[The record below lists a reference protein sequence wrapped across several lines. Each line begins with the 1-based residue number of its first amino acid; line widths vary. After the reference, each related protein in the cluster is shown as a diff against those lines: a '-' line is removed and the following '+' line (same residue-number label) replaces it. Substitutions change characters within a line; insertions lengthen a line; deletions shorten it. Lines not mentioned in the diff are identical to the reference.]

1 MYDESQPEP
10 VIEADTENKTI
21 FHGDDADANYHG
33 EYRLDKSRKFK
44 NHYDRLSRHN
54 RGVNGK
60 WYNQEK
66 KRAAEKLAVLD
77 TVAGLLEFPLYHH
90 KVARQ
95 EFSSVP
101 VNEWSSPNGID
112 TLLSAIMICAAV
124 MHKDPRFSREYNPD
138 RNDESQ
144 DELFLKLMQGIS
156 YRKKD
161 VRSCYQKALQHVR
174 WEPVDWNEYIN
185 P

>member
-10 VIEADTENKTI
+10 VIEAETENKTI
-21 FHGDDADANYHG
+21 FHGDDADANYQG
-33 EYRLDKSRKFK
+33 EYRLDKSRKYR

-60 WYNQEK
+60 WFNQEK
-66 KRAAEKLAVLD
+66 KRAADKLAVLD
-77 TVAGLLEFPLYHH
+77 IVANFLELSEYHH
-90 KVARQ
+90 RVARQ
-95 EFSSVP
+95 EFSRTP
-101 VNEWSSPNGID
+101 VEEWSSPDGID
-112 TLLSAIMICAAV
+112 TLLCAIMVCAVV
-124 MHKDPRFSREYNPD
+124 MQKDPRFSREYNPD
-138 RNDESQ
+138 RKDELQ
-144 DELFLKLMQGIS
+144 DELFLELMQGLS

-161 VRSCYQKALQHVR
+161 IRSCYHKTLRHVQ